1 MTMVLAIDTTGT
13 APAMALLRGDD
24 VLSAWQGHAAQ
35 TPLLEG
41 LRAVPAGHDLA
52 MPALREDLNAVAAA
66 MGPGRYARLRAGV
79 AFAKGLAT
87 GWGVPFVGVRSVAAV
102 AHAAGGHVGP
112 IVIPAGR
119 GRVYCWT
126 GEPGE
131 PLSPAVDPSAL
142 VERLGPGASVAGDVD
157 DLTAAAMQAA
167 GLRLNRIQPIEV
179 AEAVGRLAGG
189 CDRTAVGV
197 EVARPIYVPA
207 ADHG

>member
-13 APAMALLRGDD
+13 APAMALLRGDE
-24 VLSAWQGHAAQ
+24 VRTAWQGDAAQ
-35 TPLLEG
+35 TPLLDG
-41 LRAVPAGHDLA
+41 LRAVLDGQDLS
-52 MPALREDLNAVAAA
+52 MPALREDSSAVAAA

-87 GWGVPFVGVRSVAAV
+87 GWGVPFIGVRSAAAV
-102 AHAAGGHVGP
+102 TDAAGGHAGP

-119 GRVYCWT
+119 SRVYCWT

-131 PLSPAVDPSAL
+131 PLSPAVDASAL
-142 VERLGPGASVAGDVD
+142 VDRLGSGASVAGDVD
-157 DLTAAAMQAA
+157 DATAAALRAA
-167 GLRLNRIQPIEV
+167 GLRLNRIQPIEI
-179 AEAVGRLAGG
+179 AEAVGRLAGER
-189 CDRTAVGV
+189 DPSTVGV

>member
-13 APAMALLRGDD
+13 APAMALVRGDE
-24 VLSAWQGHAAQ
+24 VHSAWQGHAAQ

-41 LRAVPAGHDLA
+41 LRAVHAGHGLA
-52 MPALREDLNAVAAA
+52 LPALREYLSAVAAA

-87 GWGVPFVGVRSVAAV
+87 GSGVPFIGVRSVAAV

-131 PLSPAVDPSAL
+131 PLSPAVDASAL
-142 VERLGPGASVAGDVD
+142 VERLGLGASVAGDVD
-157 DLTAAAMQAA
+157 DVTAAALRAA
-167 GLRLNRIQPIEV
+167 GLRLKRIRPIEI
-179 AEAVGRLAGG
+179 AEAVGRLAGER
-189 CDRTAVGV
+189 DPSTVGV

>member
-13 APAMALLRGDD
+13 APAMALLRGDE
-24 VLSAWQGHAAQ
+24 VGSAWQGDAAQ
-35 TPLLEG
+35 TPLLDG
-41 LRAVPAGHDLA
+41 LRAVLAGQGLA
-52 MPALREDLNAVAAA
+52 MPALREDLSAVAAA

-87 GWGVPFVGVRSVAAV
+87 GWGVPFIGVRSAAAV
-102 AHAAGGHVGP
+102 AHAAGERVGP

-119 GRVYCWT
+119 SRLYCWT
-126 GEPGE
+126 GEPGA

-142 VERLGPGASVAGDVD
+142 VDCLGSGASVAGDVD
-157 DLTAAAMQAA
+157 DATAAALRAA
-167 GLRLNRIQPIEV
+167 GLRLKRIQPIAV
-179 AEAVGRLAGG
+179 AESVGRLAGG
-189 CDRTAVGV
+189 CDRSAVGA

>member
-13 APAMALLRGDD
+13 APAIALLLDDD
-24 VLSAWQGHAAQ
+24 VRSAWQGDAAQ

-41 LRAVPAGHDLA
+41 LRAVLAGPGLA
-52 MPALREDLNAVAAA
+52 MPALREDLSAVAAA

-87 GWGVPFVGVRSVAAV
+87 GWGVPFVGVRSAAAV
-102 AHAAGGHVGP
+102 AHAAGERVGP

-131 PLSPAVDPSAL
+131 PLSPAIDPSAL
-142 VERLGPGASVAGDVD
+142 VDRLGPGASVAGDVD
-157 DLTAAAMQAA
+157 DITAAALRVA
-167 GLRLNRIQPIEV
+167 GLRLKRIQPIDV
-179 AEAVGRLAGG
+179 AEAVGRLAGER
-189 CDRTAVGV
+189 DPSTVGV

-207 ADHG
+207 ANHV

>member
-13 APAMALLRGDD
+13 APAMALLRGDE

-35 TPLLEG
+35 TPLIDG
-41 LRAVPAGHDLA
+41 LSAVLDGQRLS
-52 MPALREDLNAVAAA
+52 MPALRQHLSTVAAA

-131 PLSPAVDPSAL
+131 PLSPAVDPRAL
-142 VERLGPGASVAGDVD
+142 VDRLGPGAAVAGDVD
-157 DLTAAAMQAA
+157 DVTASALRAAD
-167 GLRLNRIQPIEV
+167 LRLTRIRPIEI
-179 AEAVGRLAGG
+179 AEAVGRLAGER
-189 CDRTAVGV
+189 DPRTVDV

-207 ADHG
+207 ADHV

>member
-13 APAMALLRGDD
+13 APAMALLGADE
-24 VLSAWQGHAAQ
+24 VLSTWQGDAAQ
-35 TPLLEG
+35 TPLLDG
-41 LRAVPAGHDLA
+41 LRAVLAGQGLA
-52 MPALREDLNAVAAA
+52 MPAPREDLSAVAAA

-87 GWGVPFVGVRSVAAV
+87 GWGVPFVGVRSAAAV

-119 GRVYCWT
+119 SRLYCWT
-126 GEPGE
+126 GEPGA

-142 VERLGPGASVAGDVD
+142 VDRLGPGASVAGDVGD
-157 DLTAAAMQAA
+157 ATAAALRAA
-167 GLRLNRIQPIEV
+167 ALRLKQIRPIEV

-189 CDRTAVGV
+189 CDRSAFGA

-207 ADHG
+207 ADHV